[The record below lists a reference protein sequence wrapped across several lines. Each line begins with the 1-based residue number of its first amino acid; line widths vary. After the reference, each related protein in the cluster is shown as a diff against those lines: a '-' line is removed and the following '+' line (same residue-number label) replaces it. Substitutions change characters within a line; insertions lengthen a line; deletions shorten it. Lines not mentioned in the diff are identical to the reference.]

1 MNEKTLDRLNFL
13 LPIYWFQDIDGV
25 FTGSPHY
32 LNTLKVIVSERDSPR
47 CVKSITWRYWY
58 PFRQLLDYGTPRD
71 SQLASSPH
79 YFAAASIVVS
89 ATTTTPSPPQSAA
102 PLSGMSYEAGAG
114 VEVRRFKSNQH
125 QQGQDLVS
133 MLVGGKLGELVVEFI
148 RDGLGG
154 QGYTVSVTVDQPI
167 SFPPGSGSPPSN
179 PRNLL
184 SSVVGLSHPSNL
196 VSKHSSIPSPKPSAK
211 PAAELFVVDIVVL
224 SNISQYD
231 VDAAMRKLIE
241 LCDTHSQHELRA
253 ATSTL
258 PSTSPLASKALT
270 LVLASVQYPLPPS
283 PPAES
288 DSLQKGLS
296 GMDRPLFVTQLP
308 EWSHQDS
315 ASEVSEGF
323 SHKEDTVSETHSES
337 QQNSTT
343 SIGRPTP
350 SKEKSTGSEKQCVDI
365 LLSMSPQVVVSYG
378 DGCVVVEGCAVWR
391 DVEQGEALAGGLMWV
406 VWVT

>member
-1 MNEKTLDRLNFL
+1 
-13 LPIYWFQDIDGV
+13 
-25 FTGSPHY
+25 
-32 LNTLKVIVSERDSPR
+32 
-47 CVKSITWRYWY
+47 
-58 PFRQLLDYGTPRD
+58 
-71 SQLASSPH
+71 
-79 YFAAASIVVS
+79 
-89 ATTTTPSPPQSAA
+89 
-102 PLSGMSYEAGAG
+102 
-114 VEVRRFKSNQH
+114 
-125 QQGQDLVS
+125 
-133 MLVGGKLGELVVEFI
+133 
-148 RDGLGG
+148 
-154 QGYTVSVTVDQPI
+154 
-167 SFPPGSGSPPSN
+167 
-179 PRNLL
+179 
-184 SSVVGLSHPSNL
+184 
-196 VSKHSSIPSPKPSAK
+196 
-211 PAAELFVVDIVVL
+211 
-224 SNISQYD
+224 
-231 VDAAMRKLIE
+231 MRKLIE